1 MKLARDKWMKEEIR
15 LKQEI
20 LTERQAVRDKGIRT
34 DTRTE
39 RQIGKDPVFMSIVT
53 ITTENTSNILKFGI
67 NIIMAVNITISTSSP
82 SFTLYF
88 IL

>member
-39 RQIGKDPVFMSIVT
+39 RQIDKDPVFISIVT

>member
-1 MKLARDKWMKEEIR
+1 MKLARDKWMKEESR

-39 RQIGKDPVFMSIVT
+39 RQIDKDPVFISIVT

>member
-1 MKLARDKWMKEEIR
+1 MKLARDKWMKEESR

-39 RQIGKDPVFMSIVT
+39 RQIDKDPVFMSIVT